1 MMLRCFQSNRLATVG
16 SGLEERSPSS
26 RPSPP
31 RRGRSTTPHLEYST
45 GLRSLPVPLGFTI
58 HHSQD
63 KNAPTTQKGD
73 GCFSLFPG
81 ERAGVRADFPVAST
95 LNSFHQTQRRTK

>member
-1 MMLRCFQSNRLATVG
+1 MVLQCCQWNRLVWVET
-16 SGLEERSPSS
+16 GLEERSPSS

-45 GLRSLPVPLGFTI
+45 GLHTRPTALGVTI
-58 HHSQD
+58 HQSQD

-95 LNSFHQTQRRTK
+95 LNPFHQTQRRTK